1 MGSHSKG
8 VPAPD
13 HGPVDWSAEDKVK
26 IDEIFQRYP
35 ERRAG
40 LLPVLW
46 LAQQKWGWLSESVIR
61 RVGLTMGLP
70 PSDVLAVAS
79 FYTMF
84 KKEPTGR
91 YVLQVC
97 HTLSCALRGADQIV
111 SYLEGKLQIDPHTGH
126 SPDGMF
132 KLERVECLASCGSAP
147 MMQVD
152 EHFYELLTPQK
163 IDEILDGFKSGRPLP
178 TPRPEADQWTWNRVS

>member
-8 VPAPD
+8 VPAQD
-13 HGPVDWSAEDKVK
+13 HGPVDWTAEDKVK
-26 IDEIFQRYP
+26 IDDIIQRYP
-35 ERRAG
+35 QRRAA

-61 RVGLTMGLP
+61 RVAATLDLS
-70 PSDVLAVAS
+70 PSDVLGVAT

-97 HTLSCALRGADQIV
+97 HTLPCALRGADKIV
-111 SYLEGKLQIDPHTGH
+111 AYLESKLHIDPDTGH